1 MNKYFLSLMSILILF
16 QSLNVIEDIFFH
28 KKERINSYIVIKE
41 DAKDVLKKED
51 EAQTAEIKPDL
62 KELLKTANLENGRKV
77 AKQCMGCH
85 DFSAKTK
92 IKVGPPLWG
101 IVGRKVGD
109 IKEFKY
115 SDALLDYK
123 KDWSTLELFYFLE
136 NPKKYIKGTK
146 MVYKGIKKQNDRID
160 LISYLKSLK

>member
-16 QSLNVIEDIFFH
+16 QSFEVVEDIFFH
-28 KKERINSYIVIKE
+28 KKEKINSYVLIKE
-41 DAKDVLKKED
+41 DNLDVVKKED
-51 EAQTAEIKPDL
+51 QNQIEKKIPDL
-62 KELLKTANLENGRKV
+62 KELLKIADLENGKKI
-77 AKQCMGCH
+77 AKQCVGCH
-85 DFSAKTK
+85 DFSTKTK

-101 IVGRKVGD
+101 VVDRKIGN
-109 IKEFKY
+109 IKEYKY
-115 SDALLDYK
+115 SDAFLNYK
-123 KDWSTLELFYFLE
+123 KNWSSLELFYFLE